1 MICPSSI
8 WKHHC
13 KHGLLSLLFSSRTLT
28 DAMLTVVYI
37 WPLLPTDIHQSMS
50 VWHRPRRPA
59 LVSNWTLRLTT
70 HNGSSSSAWAAA
82 GFIDLSTLPNRKEK
96 KFVNNPQQLEG
107 FRLYL
112 LVFDVAA
119 QSVCEQNFSP
129 CFIPHRIL
137 NFDLFRTIYLYIS
150 YTSKDSKSYKTIGK
164 ITIINIGKDDCKIS
178 A

>member
-1 MICPSSI
+1 MICLSSI
-8 WKHHC
+8 SKHHC
-13 KHGLLSLLFSSRTLT
+13 KHGLLILLFSSRTLT

-59 LVSNWTLRLTT
+59 FVWNWTLRLNT
-70 HNGSSSSAWAAA
+70 HNSSYSSAWAAA
-82 GFIDLSTLPNRKEK
+82 GIIIDVSTLPNRKEK

-119 QSVCEQNFSP
+119 QSVYEQNFSP
-129 CFIPHRIL
+129 CFIPHCIL
-137 NFDLFRTIYLYIS
+137 TFDLFRTDIFIS
-150 YTSKDSKSYKTIGK
+150 YTSKDSKSYKTIEK
-164 ITIINIGKDDCKIS
+164 RRNINNGKDDSKIS
-178 A
+178 D